1 MFKLFENFSKKPL
14 QLHQII
20 KSCDMTAIEWYT
32 EYHTRNYIV
41 VYEDSIFYYTGY
53 NFYDELYYTV
63 LQF

>member
-1 MFKLFENFSKKPL
+1 
-14 QLHQII
+14 
-20 KSCDMTAIEWYT
+20 MTAIEWYT